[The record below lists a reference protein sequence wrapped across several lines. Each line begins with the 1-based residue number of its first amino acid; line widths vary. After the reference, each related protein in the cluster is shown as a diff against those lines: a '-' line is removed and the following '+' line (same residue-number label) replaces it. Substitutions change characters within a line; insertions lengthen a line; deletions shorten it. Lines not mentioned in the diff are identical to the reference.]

1 MTTRASIL
9 KEIELQMLKEIDTD
23 ITTCH
28 SSAATL
34 ATSKRISSSSAA
46 IPPPNKKLKGLS
58 KVLRH
63 YFTDQAVQQ
72 LSPQQ
77 KVKQEIGQ
85 YLTHPQLDISG
96 DPLEWWKSESFRYC
110 ILAKLARKY
119 LCLCATNVPSERVFS
134 CGGNVVTD
142 KRTCLKP
149 ERVDSLVFLA
159 QNLK

>member
-1 MTTRASIL
+1 MTELASIL
-9 KEIELQMLKEIDTD
+9 KEIEIQMLKEIDTD
-23 ITTCH
+23 IITCH

-34 ATSKRISSSSAA
+34 VISRPISSSSAA
-46 IPPPNKKLKGLS
+46 LLPPNKNLKEIS
-58 KVLRH
+58 KVLSH
-63 YFTDQAVQQ
+63 CFTDQAVQQ

-77 KVKQEIGQ
+77 KVKQEIDQ

-96 DPLEWWKSESFRYC
+96 DPLEWWKSESVRYR
-110 ILAKLARKY
+110 ILAKLAWKY
-119 LCLCATNVPSERVFS
+119 LCLCTTSVPSERVFS